1 MRPHPPLVLAAALA
15 LALGTLA
22 TACSSSDAPAT
33 VPTSA
38 SAATTTRATPGG
50 TTPGGTAERPKLLDA
65 GDAPRQRLRLAYRTG
80 SKGAA
85 KSTSTVKV
93 TVGSK
98 GQERTMAPEPT
109 TSTMA
114 WEVIQADDTGAQV
127 QTTITHAPSAPSL
140 VGVAVNVRVSSLGA
154 PDTVTVAGDDELD
167 ETTRSLVRSLVGA
180 QQAFG
185 AVLPV
190 EAVGVGA
197 SWQIA
202 GTSAIAG
209 VEMQSVTT
217 YHLDAIDGSKVT
229 YHADLALSAS
239 DQDLELPGAGP
250 GGGTAR
256 AHLVSADITGTEEGT
271 MDLEHPGGTS
281 TSKVSGTEDLT
292 MEGPDGKVGA
302 SETISLEAK
311 VQPISP

>member
-1 MRPHPPLVLAAALA
+1 MLTAALAAALA
-15 LALGTLA
+15 LGSLA
-22 TACSSSDAPAT
+22 TACSSSDTPAT
-33 VPTSA
+33 VPSST
-38 SAATTTRATPGG
+38 SAATSTRADDGATP
-50 TTPGGTAERPKLLDA
+50 PGGTAERPKLLDA
-65 GDAPRQRLRLAYRTG
+65 GDAPRQRLRLAYETG

-98 GQERTMAPEPT
+98 GQQRTMAPEPT

-114 WEVIQADDTGAQV
+114 WEVIKADDTGAQV

-140 VGVAVNVRVSSLGA
+140 VGITVNVRVSSRGA
-154 PDTVTVAGDDELD
+154 PDTVTLAGDDELD
-167 ETTRSLVRSLVGA
+167 ATTRSLVRSLVGA

-190 EAVGVGA
+190 EPVGVGA

-202 GTSAIAG
+202 GTTEISG
-209 VEMQSVTT
+209 VRMQSVTT
-217 YHLDAIDGSKVT
+217 YHLDAVDGSKVT

-250 GGGTAR
+250 GGGSATG
-256 AHLVSADITGTEEGT
+256 HLVSADISGTEEGT

-281 TSKVSGTEDLT
+281 TSKVSGTEELT

-302 SETISLEAK
+302 SEAISLETEIR
-311 VQPISP
+311 PISP